1 MKKKLCS
8 VLCLILSLCLLLCS
22 CSDSKTSKEATTKH
36 SVKVEGNSA
45 GQTLANVD
53 YEDPES
59 FQTTAPAASE
69 PIAVNEHYNPNNNI
83 IESGRVT
90 IRPCYVRWEGSVL
103 VADCYVLN
111 GLDNTIANINVKTLR
126 LSNRD
131 GVIAE
136 GSFGELKNLTLA
148 PGQYAVWTF
157 RFLESAIVTPDADL
171 IYLPC
176 YNLVSWNN
184 R

>member
-45 GQTLANVD
+45 GQTLVNVD

-59 FQTTAPAASE
+59 FETTAPAASE
-69 PIAVNEHYNPNNNI
+69 PIAVNEHYNPNNLI
-83 IESGRVT
+83 FEDGQVT
-90 IRPCYVRWEGSVL
+90 IRPYYVRWEGSVL
-103 VADCYVLN
+103 VADCYVIN
-111 GLDNTIANINVKTLR
+111 GRDNTIANINVKTLR

-136 GSFGELKNLTLA
+136 GAFGVLKDLTLES
-148 PGQYAVWTF
+148 GYYAKWTF
-157 RFLESAIVTPDADL
+157 RFTADCVLAPDADL
-171 IYLPC
+171 AYLQC
-176 YNLVSWNN
+176 YHTVFFEQ
-184 R
+184 